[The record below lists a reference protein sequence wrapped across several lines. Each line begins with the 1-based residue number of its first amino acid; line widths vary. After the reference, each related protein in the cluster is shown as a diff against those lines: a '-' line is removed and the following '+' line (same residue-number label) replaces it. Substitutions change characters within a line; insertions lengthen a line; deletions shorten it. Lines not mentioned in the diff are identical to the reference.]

1 VSGSPLDVHDHRFA
15 HREPAAI
22 GFATA
27 TGARP
32 GGLTWK
38 KAESMLRF
46 SLQTPRVAGLDV
58 TIVNPR
64 LGPDG
69 ECATLI
75 AGGVASIRNVL

>member
-1 VSGSPLDVHDHRFA
+1 MINDFA
-15 HREPAAI
+15 HREPATI

-38 KAESMLRF
+38 EAESMLR
-46 SLQTPRVAGLDV
+46 SILQTPRVAGLDV
-58 TIVNPR
+58 TIFNPR
-64 LGPDG
+64 LDPDG
-69 ECATLI
+69 ELANRLAALI